1 MKTELGK
8 ALQEFNDFKNEIK
21 IERKRFDIL
30 KNARFKTVHPV
41 NITKIPTGEW
51 TAFDA
56 HTDWKGLEE
65 YSKENNTTSCLF
77 RVNVDSYEMD
87 SHVHE
92 FSDEKL
98 TVVTEGFELVLFLE
112 TGKVVVLKYGDSFI
126 IPKNVYHIAW
136 FRKKIKNEEK
146 EMIIHIDWDENMN
159 GGWIAN
165 FSK

>member
-1 MKTELGK
+1 MRTELGK
-8 ALQEFNDFKNEIK
+8 ALQGFRDDIAINEKYFN
-21 IERKRFDIL
+21 IL
-30 KNARFKTVHPV
+30 KNARFKAVRPI
-41 NITKIPTGEW
+41 NFAKIPTGKW

-56 HTDWKGLEE
+56 HTDWKGLER
-65 YSKENNTTSCLF
+65 YSKENKTTSCLF

-92 FSDEKL
+92 FSDEKI
-98 TVVTEGFELVLFLE
+98 TVITEGFELVLFLE
-112 TGKVVVLKYGDSFI
+112 TGKIVVLKYGDSFT

-136 FRKKIKNEEK
+136 FRKKTENEK
-146 EMIIHIDWDENMN
+146 AEMIIHIDWNENMN